1 MTDQQS
7 PLAELD
13 LNKEVLENSVVHTN
27 VGQEFVVTTSDK
39 IRIWLKEYQSALKA
53 QNDWFTPLGILLAL
67 LPSLV
72 AADFKSFMGITAEMW
87 KSLFF
92 LGTIGCFF
100 WLIITIYWAI
110 KLRKT
115 SNIEYIIEKMKLRGQ

>member
-1 MTDQQS
+1 MTNQLS
-7 PLAELD
+7 PLAEVD

-39 IRIWLKEYQSALKA
+39 IRLSLKEYQSALKA
-53 QNDWFTPLGILLAL
+53 QNDWVAPLGIFLAL

-72 AADFKSFMGITAEMW
+72 AADFKSFIGITAEMW

-92 LGTIGCFF
+92 LGTIGCII
-100 WLIITIYWAI
+100 WLIKTIYWAI
-110 KLRKT
+110 KLRKI
-115 SNIEYIIEKMKLRGQ
+115 SNIEYIIEKMKLRGP